1 VTTYLQTNPSG
12 LFRYGFL
19 KECHADL
26 ACRMPDIVGKESRDK
41 WSGDMADKVMTVL
54 NHCRRLHDT
63 TRWQQ
68 AIKDL
73 SKHQID
79 QLSRIRALVQTE
91 ESEVSARSLRPRLS
105 DCSVDSQGLPNLASL
120 GFSLAAKRPANEV
133 CEDGLLSEALAAP
146 LLPCRK
152 QELKTAVQAI
162 KAAAE
167 PKGKKTEKA
176 PKGKKTVKAPKGK
189 NTAKAPKQTGA
200 KEDTTG
206 QHGDQPEA
214 TTIKKKPKKYNQTS
228 ADEKSHGTVH
238 KKPAAALVSKS
249 FGKLILTLASAQS
262 YIQYIRDDKKTL
274 LVSVSQG
281 QSACHGKVV
290 QELAQFALQAGLTK
304 EQVVQRRDSL
314 LASPLDIE

>member
-1 VTTYLQTNPSG
+1 MTTYLQTNPSG

-19 KECHADL
+19 KECHTDV
-26 ACRMPDIVGKESRDK
+26 ACRMPDIVGKQSRDK
-41 WSGDMADKVMTVL
+41 WSGDMADKVMTVM
-54 NHCRRLHDT
+54 NHCRRLHDA

-73 SKHQID
+73 SKHQTD

-105 DCSVDSQGLPNLASL
+105 DCSVDSQGLPNIASL
-120 GFSLAAKRPANEV
+120 GLSLAAEQSGNEV
-133 CEDGLLSEALAAP
+133 CEADLLSEALAAP

-152 QELKTAVQAI
+152 QELKSAVQAI
-162 KAAAE
+162 KDAAE
-167 PKGKKTEKA
+167 PKGKKA
-176 PKGKKTVKAPKGK
+176 V
-189 NTAKAPKQTGA
+189 KAPKQTGA

-206 QHGDQPEA
+206 KHGDRPKA
-214 TTIKKKPKKYNQTS
+214 TTSKKQTKKFNQKA

-281 QSACHGKVV
+281 QSASHGKVV

-304 EQVVQRRDSL
+304 EQVVQHRDSL
-314 LASPLDIE
+314 IASPLDIE